1 MNNNSHT
8 FRDLSELEQGDIIW
22 LDFNPSIGHEQA
34 NYRPAVVISKRE
46 FNRYGLVIVLPVTT
60 KPGPM
65 KVEINCLSEKSYV
78 MCDQPRTLDLV
89 EREYKFA
96 NDCYLVKSEL
106 EQVLGR
112 LKAVIF

>member
-1 MNNNSHT
+1 
-8 FRDLSELEQGDIIW
+8 
-22 LDFNPSIGHEQA
+22 
-34 NYRPAVVISKRE
+34 
-46 FNRYGLVIVLPVTT
+46 
-60 KPGPM
+60 M

-89 EREYKFA
+89 EREYKFD